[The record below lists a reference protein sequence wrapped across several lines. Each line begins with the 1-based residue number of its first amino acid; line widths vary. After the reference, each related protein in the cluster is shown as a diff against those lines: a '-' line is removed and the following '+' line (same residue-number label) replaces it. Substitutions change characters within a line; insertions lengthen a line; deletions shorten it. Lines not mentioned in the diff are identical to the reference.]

1 MKYEVLN
8 QTPVS
13 GEYSEKHFGISSP
26 DSLWIKFFP
35 DDSENWVGSFANGKL
50 GFVNRRIQDLSSFSK
65 FGILNNGAFYLID
78 PNNKEILK
86 IDDESYYSD
95 FEIIP
100 EKDLIFLA
108 SFWAIFVFKGNDMI
122 KKISPD
128 FIDGIV
134 FTKRIDDQIFG
145 EISDPDNEKSE
156 FVLDIITL
164 KLRWGKFEY

>member
-1 MKYEVLN
+1 
-8 QTPVS
+8 
-13 GEYSEKHFGISSP
+13 
-26 DSLWIKFFP
+26 
-35 DDSENWVGSFANGKL
+35 
-50 GFVNRRIQDLSSFSK
+50 
-65 FGILNNGAFYLID
+65 
-78 PNNKEILK
+78 
-86 IDDESYYSD
+86 
-95 FEIIP
+95 
-100 EKDLIFLA
+100 
-108 SFWAIFVFKGNDMI
+108 MI